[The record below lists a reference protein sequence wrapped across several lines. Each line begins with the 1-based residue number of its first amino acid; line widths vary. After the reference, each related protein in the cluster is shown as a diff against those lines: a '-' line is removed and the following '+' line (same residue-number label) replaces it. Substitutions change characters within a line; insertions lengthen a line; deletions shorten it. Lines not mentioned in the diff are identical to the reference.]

1 MNENGLLKR
10 YDGLDLLKV
19 IAAIFITNSHF
30 QPLYEDVNVGLAT
43 FGVHGNALFFFV
55 SGFLLMMGF
64 ERHNNMNFIDWYK
77 ARIRR
82 LWPSVF
88 IWVIVAAAFWGQSLS
103 VGKLVWADGYW
114 FLQSIAVNYILFYF
128 LLKVLSEYLL
138 SITGEGKNII
148 QIIVFASSFIVS
160 VAYFFYMPMAEGSPF
175 HTDFHFVCH
184 FSIMV
189 MGAMIYSNKDKMECN
204 RIGKDLVGFIFSFCL
219 YFVLLAVGKG
229 RTDVLYYVQI
239 LALIPLHL
247 FIYYA
252 YKVASYKWTASLFKS
267 KYIGGVLNI
276 VANLTLEIYVVQFV
290 IITNKWNALFP
301 LNILIIF
308 SLICF
313 AAYSLKVMTSLF
325 LAVMSKESL
334 QWRSLLTFR

>member
-1 MNENGLLKR
+1 MINR
-10 YDGLDLLKV
+10 VYGLDLLKV

-55 SGFLLMMGF
+55 SGFLLMLGF
-64 ERHNNMNFIDWYK
+64 ERHNNIIFADWYK

-88 IWVIVAAAFWGQSLS
+88 IWVIVAAALWGQSLS

-114 FLQSIAVNYILFYF
+114 FLQSIAINYILFYL
-128 LLKVLSEYLL
+128 LLKVLPKYLI
-138 SITGEGKNII
+138 SVTGGGKNII
-148 QIIVFASSFIVS
+148 QISVFICSLIASI
-160 VAYFFYMPMAEGSPF
+160 AYFFSMPMAAGSPF

-189 MGAMIYSNKDKMECN
+189 MGAMVYSKRDKLVCKNLSKDF
-204 RIGKDLVGFIFSFCL
+204 IGLIITFCL

-229 RTDVLYYVQI
+229 RADALYYAQI

-247 FIYYA
+247 FIYFA
-252 YKVASYKWTASLFKS
+252 YKVASYKWAASLFQT
-267 KYIGGVLNI
+267 KYVRNVLTF

-290 IITNKWNALFP
+290 IITNKFNMLFP
-301 LNILIIF
+301 LNTLIAF
-308 SLICF
+308 SLICL
-313 AAYSLKVMTSLF
+313 AAYGLKVMTSLF

-334 QWRSLLTFR
+334 QWKNILAIR